1 MRVPPLDDRTLELLE
16 YPAVVERLSQLT
28 SFSAG
33 REAALALRP
42 VVDRPRVVRRQ
53 RITAEVVHLSRLGAE
68 VSLAGAR
75 DVRPLAERAERGQVL
90 AARELLDIADAARSA
105 GNVRRTLVR
114 LAPDAPLLGT
124 IGGRIGDLG
133 PLGSLIGQ
141 AISGRGE
148 VLDEASPELG
158 RIRRAVA
165 AAHDQLQQRMQA
177 MAQSPALRGV
187 LQEPIVT
194 IRDGRYVLPVRAESR
209 GALRGVVHDRSA
221 SGATIYV
228 EPLAVVDLGNRWREL
243 QVQERHEV
251 ERVLR
256 ELSQVVGETEPEI
269 TGAVDR
275 LAEVD
280 LAMAKGRLAREL
292 RALDLHE
299 RGAQG
304 WLGEAPGELQLLGAR
319 HPLLTGDVVANTIA
333 IGESDRVLLI
343 TGPNTGGKTVALKTA
358 GLLVLMA
365 QAGLPVPADRGSH
378 VPIYESVFADIG
390 DEQSIE
396 QSLSTFSG
404 HITAVISVLERAD
417 ERSLVLLDELGAGT
431 DPTEGAAL
439 GIAIVDRLLASGA
452 SLIATTHHSELKLY
466 AHRTGSVQNASMEF
480 DLGSLTPTYRLT
492 MGLPGQSNALA
503 IAERLGMP
511 NEVIE
516 LARSGLSGEERQ
528 LETVLGELRAQ
539 LAAAERRAVAAADDA
554 ERARRLRRER
564 EQELDSLAGESM
576 RLREEARIRIRNELS
591 DVRRLLQRSR
601 REIEAARL
609 AQAAEDFRRAEEAAD
624 RLREEAAGSES
635 GGSDPAGDGPARG
648 ELVGP
653 AAVAHGSADPETRA
667 GETADELSAIAD
679 HELAIWPGATVWLRG
694 VSVPGEALGYPD
706 QRGDFEVQLG
716 ALRTRVRVEQ
726 VRATAEHG
734 AQTDERPRLPPA
746 PWSPSEIEIRGQRLD
761 EAVPLVEQ
769 FLDAASRSGHGHV
782 RVIHGR
788 GTGTLRRAVR
798 DLFDRHP
805 LVTAHQPAESR
816 EGGEGVTVV
825 TLIPTNR

>member
-90 AARELLDIADAARSA
+90 AAPELLDIADAARSA

-333 IGESDRVLLI
+333 VGESDRVLLI
-343 TGPNTGGKTVALKTA
+343 TGPNTGGKTVALKTV

-452 SLIATTHHSELKLY
+452 SLVATTHHSELKLY

-511 NEVIE
+511 NEVVE

-576 RLREEARIRIRNELS
+576 RLREEARIRIRDELS

-635 GGSDPAGDGPARG
+635 GGSDPAAMDQPEA
-648 ELVGP
+648 
-653 AAVAHGSADPETRA
+653 SSWDPRQWRMALLTLRPE
-667 GETADELSAIAD
+667 
-679 HELAIWPGATVWLRG
+679 PGK
-694 VSVPGEALGYPD
+694 
-706 QRGDFEVQLG
+706 
-716 ALRTRVRVEQ
+716 
-726 VRATAEHG
+726 
-734 AQTDERPRLPPA
+734 RPTSCRR
-746 PWSPSEIEIRGQRLD
+746 SPTTS
-761 EAVPLVEQ
+761 
-769 FLDAASRSGHGHV
+769 SRSGRERPSGYGGSPSPV
-782 RVIHGR
+782 RR
-788 GTGTLRRAVR
+788 SDTPT
-798 DLFDRHP
+798 
-805 LVTAHQPAESR
+805 S
-816 EGGEGVTVV
+816 VV
-825 TLIPTNR
+825 TSRCSWGRSGPACASSRCGQRPSTVPRPTSDHASHRRPGHHRRSRSAVSGWTRQCRSSSSSWMPPRARDTAMSGSSTGAAPEPSGARYETSSTGIRW